1 MTKLIYEATKC
12 PDTEPLLWTVEQEEA
27 FSNIKQ
33 ALTWALILGPY
44 SGPLLKTSR
53 SSGLSVKTIYM

>member
-1 MTKLIYEATKC
+1 MTKPLYEATKC

-33 ALTWALILGPY
+33 ALTWALILGL
-44 SGPLLKTSR
+44 PLFVCLTFNFILEYR
-53 SSGLSVKTIYM
+53 